1 MSTRRQHLRVIC
13 NELQTFSYRDL
24 RDQGRSRRSIDAALA
39 AGELIRVR
47 KGTYISG
54 LCPAPVADA
63 LAQGGRLDCLSLL
76 LLLGVFVLESSR
88 LHIQLDHGTTRVSE
102 RSRVGVVRHWRR
114 SAAPPH
120 QAVADTVEALA
131 QACRCQRPRAAIATL
146 DSAWH
151 LGLVDERGINAVFEL
166 LPRRFAPLRP
176 LIERR
181 SESGVE
187 TLVRLLL
194 RALGC
199 RVEVQVQIAGVGRV
213 DLLVDGWLIV
223 ECDSK
228 AHHEGWQKQRQ
239 DRQRDRAAAALGYTT
254 LRVLAED
261 ALFAPERVRD
271 AVVGL
276 RQARAVAVHNVADPA
291 SSGSF
296 GRLPGHFARG

>member
-1 MSTRRQHLRVIC
+1 MSFRRQHLRVIC
-13 NELQTFSYRDL
+13 DELQTFSYRDL
-24 RDQGRSRRSIDAALA
+24 RGHGWSRRAIDAALA
-39 AGELIRVR
+39 AGQLVRVR

-54 LCPAPVADA
+54 SCPAPVAEA

-76 LLLGVFVLESSR
+76 ALLGVFVFEASR
-88 LHIQLDHGTTRVSE
+88 LHIQLDPGTTRVSA
-102 RSRVGVVRHWRR
+102 RSRAGVVRHWRGTT
-114 SAAPPH
+114 APPH
-120 QAVADTVEALA
+120 QAVANVVEALA
-131 QACRCQRPRAAIATL
+131 QACRCQHPRAAIATL

-151 LGLVDERGINAVFEL
+151 LGVVDESGINAVFQL

-239 DRQRDRAAAALGYTT
+239 DRQRDGAAAALGYTT

-261 ALFAPERVRD
+261 AFFAPERVRD

-276 RQARAVAVHNVADPA
+276 RRARAMAVHNVAVPA

-296 GRLPGHFARG
+296 GGLFGRFARG